1 MNKPDSQPSSPP
13 PEGAIPISLDDAR
26 QRATA
31 IRDRLPTNGLFAN
44 HSWRISPTPFP
55 LGTRLVKDLEKL
67 GRVLLQ
73 FYRATDVLYRKS
85 AEGKLPPWIATLCDQ
100 GKPDSLLQ
108 IQRASAFK
116 PDLPRVIRPDI
127 LLTDDG
133 FSITELDSVP
143 GGIGLTAWLNET
155 YASLPSLA
163 ASAPQDEPAP
173 AGPMPPIGGA
183 DGMIT
188 GFRELF
194 GDAKNIHLVVSE
206 ESATY
211 RPEMQWMAERIN
223 PSRPMSVREDNFRDF
238 ETGDAVYRFFELFDL
253 PNVPNADA
261 IMTRALAGEIK
272 LTAPPKT
279 YLEEKLVSGLLWN
292 RNLNEFWRQE
302 LGNGFLRVL
311 QQHIPYTWILDPSP
325 LPPHAAYPE
334 LGITDWS
341 HLKSLSQKE
350 RRLILKISGFAPEAW
365 GARGVHLGNDLST
378 EEWSNVVD
386 HALRSFPT
394 SPHILQRFTKPRS
407 TPSHWFDFESDR
419 LVTMNGRVR
428 LCPYYLVEGQGDQ
441 ARANLRGCLATIC
454 PADKKII
461 HGMSE
466 AILAPCSV

>member
-1 MNKPDSQPSSPP
+1 MPS
-13 PEGAIPISLDDAR
+13 ISLDEAR
-26 QRATA
+26 QRAMA
-31 IRDRLPTNGLFAN
+31 IRDRMPSNGLFAN
-44 HSWRISPTPFP
+44 HIWRISPTPFS
-55 LGTRLVKDLEKL
+55 LGKRLVKDLEKL
-67 GRVLLQ
+67 GRILLQ

-85 AEGKLPPWIATLCDQ
+85 AEGKLPPWVAALCDQ
-100 GKPDSLLQ
+100 GKPESLLS
-108 IQRASAFK
+108 IQRDSIFK

-127 LLTDDG
+127 LLTDEG

-155 YASLPSLA
+155 YTSLPSA
-163 ASAPQDEPAP
+163 AEPSPDGGTTP
-173 AGPMPPIGGA
+173 AEPMPVIGGA

-188 GFRELF
+188 GFRNVF
-194 GDAKNIHLVVSE
+194 GDADNVHLVVSE

-211 RPEMQWMAERIN
+211 RPEMQWMADRIN
-223 PSRPMSVREDNFRDF
+223 PSRAMSVRGDDFRGF
-238 ETGDAVYRFFELFDL
+238 ENGDAVYRFFELFDL
-253 PNVPNADA
+253 ANVPNADA
-261 IMTRALAGEIK
+261 IMKRALAGEIK

-279 YLEEKLVSGLLWN
+279 YLEEKLVAGLLWN
-292 RNLNEFWRQE
+292 RNLTEFWRQE

-311 QQHIPYTWILDPSP
+311 QQHIPYTWILDPTP

-378 EEWSNVVD
+378 EAWSQVVD
-386 HALRSFPT
+386 QALRNFPT
-394 SPHILQRFTKPRS
+394 SPHILQRFTKPRT
-407 TPSHWFDFESDR
+407 TPAHWFDFESDK
-419 LVTMNGRVR
+419 LVPMTGRVR
-428 LCPYYLVEGQGDQ
+428 LCPYYLVEGQGDH